1 MTNNQIIEIEYPE
14 LVKASKKITGSH
26 ELALDLLHYS
36 IEELY
41 NKANM
46 DQIIQS
52 GGVRFY
58 IVRIMM
64 TQWRSKTGPFYKQ
77 FGDKYHKEVSD
88 NITEETVD
96 YLDVQK
102 VEKLLAQLPW
112 YDHLLFK
119 TFSDGCHTYSSLSRE
134 TGIPRTSISLTIN
147 RVRDYIKQ
155 NLYT

>member
-1 MTNNQIIEIEYPE
+1 MTNNQIIELEYPE
-14 LVKASKKITGSH
+14 LIKAAKKITGNS
-26 ELALDLLHYS
+26 ELAMDLLHYS

-41 NKANM
+41 NKPNM
-46 DQIIQS
+46 EAIIQS

-64 TQWRSKTGPFYKQ
+64 VQSRSKTGPFYKQ
-77 FGDKYHKEVSD
+77 FGDKYYKELSANLTD
-88 NITEETVD
+88 ETQEH
-96 YLDVQK
+96 LDIQR
-102 VEKLLAQLPW
+102 VEKLLSELPW

-119 TFSDGCHTYSSLSRE
+119 TFADGSHTYSSLSRE

-147 RVRDYIKQ
+147 RVRSYIKA